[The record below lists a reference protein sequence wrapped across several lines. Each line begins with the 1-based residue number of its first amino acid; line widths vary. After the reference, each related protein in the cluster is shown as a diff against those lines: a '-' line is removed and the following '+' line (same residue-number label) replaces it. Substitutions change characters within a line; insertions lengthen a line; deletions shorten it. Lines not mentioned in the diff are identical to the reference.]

1 MTRDNLARRDD
12 GPNAD
17 VTNPALL
24 RDAIAGLSARE
35 KTLPPKWLYDRLG
48 CDLFERITTL
58 PEYYPTR
65 TEAAI
70 LETHAP
76 ALGAAIPVGGALVE
90 LGSGASIK
98 TRTLLDAAPHLS
110 AYVPVDIAAGF
121 LAETAA
127 GLRRRYPRLDVLPV
141 VADFTQPV
149 TLPTELRTV
158 SKVGFFPGS
167 TIGNLE
173 PDAARRLLAGARDWP
188 NVESF
193 VLGADL
199 VKDTDTLVAA
209 YDDADGVTAAFI
221 GNLLTR
227 INREAGADFMP
238 EAFAYEASWDASTAR
253 IDMRLVSRRD
263 QVVTLP
269 GARIAFAAGEGIH
282 VSAARKYT
290 MESLGTL
297 AREAG
302 WALDRVLTDAQE
314 LFAVAILRP

>member
-1 MTRDNLARRDD
+1 MRDNLARRDD
-12 GPNAD
+12 GPVAD

-24 RDAIAGLSARE
+24 RDAIAGLSATE
-35 KTLPPKWLYDRLG
+35 KSLPPKWLYDRLG

-65 TEAAI
+65 TEADI
-70 LETHAP
+70 LETHAL
-76 ALGAAIPVGGALVE
+76 ALGAGMPAGGALVE

-127 GLRRRYPRLDVLPV
+127 GLRRSYPRLDVLPV

-149 TLPTELRTV
+149 ALPAELRTV
-158 SKVGFFPGS
+158 PKVGFFPGS
-167 TIGNLE
+167 TIGNLA
-173 PDAARRLLAGARDWP
+173 PDAARGLLAGARDWP
-188 NVESF
+188 NVTSF

-199 VKDTDTLVAA
+199 VKDPDTLVAA
-209 YDDADGVTAAFI
+209 YDDSDGVTAAFI

-227 INREAGADFMP
+227 INREAGADFDR
-238 EAFAYEASWDASTAR
+238 ETFAYEASWDASTAR

-269 GARIAFAAGEGIH
+269 GARIAFAAGEAIH

-290 MESLGTL
+290 MESLGAL

-302 WALDRVLTDAQE
+302 WTLDEVLTDARDQ
-314 LFAVAILRP
+314 FAVAILRP